1 MIDRFIAYIETER
14 RYSPLTVR
22 NYRRDTE
29 RFVAWVQNE
38 GNTFNP
44 QSVTAKDI
52 REHIAWLAEHEHLS
66 PASINREI
74 SSLRS
79 FFRFLRREGVVTN
92 DIFTNVGSLKTSK
105 RLPSFVPE
113 SRMPELLQE
122 LEQQSASGEFEQVR
136 DALIVLMFY
145 MCGLRLA
152 ELVGINLSDFSSD
165 LTELRVIG
173 KGDKERLIPLSHTV
187 STRVDRYLQLRGRQN
202 ICDSDKNALFIS
214 GNGRR
219 TARITV
225 YRVVRR
231 TLAGAGVQGRKSPH
245 VLRHTFATHLL
256 DAGADMRD
264 IQELM
269 GHSSLQTTQV
279 YTHNSIASLCEA
291 YARAHP
297 RAGDDNQSL
306 KP

>member
-38 GNTFNP
+38 GNAFDP
-44 QSVTAKDI
+44 QSVTAQDI
-52 REHIAWLAEHEHLS
+52 REHIVWLAEHEHLS

-187 STRVDRYLQLRGRQN
+187 STRVDRYLQLRGRQY